1 MPKTTRRFTL
11 RDAFLEFIHHSS
23 PLFLVALCLSCWIF
37 RGIDGK
43 ALPWREWGAIAGIL
57 LYWPFQEW
65 WMHRVLLH
73 LPPLRIGG
81 RSYELDFAKK
91 HRLHHADPTF
101 LPLIFLPLPTVVV
114 SLVLFTSIAGVISGW
129 DPSFILV
136 FMGTAS
142 FSTLLY
148 EWTHY
153 LTHSRYL
160 PQTAFFRR
168 IWKQHR
174 WHHYK
179 NEKYWYSFT
188 IPQIDGWMGT
198 GPEVHSVPKS
208 STARNLGRTP
218 DGELLSSD

>member
-1 MPKTTRRFTL
+1 MPNASRRFTL
-11 RDAFLEFIHHSS
+11 RDAFLEFIRHPS
-23 PLFLVALCLSCWIF
+23 PLFLTGLFFGCWIL
-37 RGIDGK
+37 RGTEGGALTGK
-43 ALPWREWGAIAGIL
+43 EWMAIAGVL

-73 LPPLRIGG
+73 LPPIELGG
-81 RSYELDFAKK
+81 RSVELDFAKK
-91 HRLHHADPTF
+91 HRLHHADPTH

-114 SLVLFTSIAGVISGW
+114 SLVVFSSIAGALSDW
-129 DPSFILV
+129 ALSFIFV

-160 PQTAFFRR
+160 PQTAFFKR

-188 IPQIDGWMGT
+188 VPHIDGWMGT
-198 GPEVHSVPKS
+198 GPQVSTVPKS
-208 STARNLGRTP
+208 PTARTLGRTP
-218 DGELLSSD
+218 DGERVSAE